1 MLNFDKRNFFYSD
14 VDVCLMDD
22 PLSAVDAHVGK
33 HIFDHVI
40 SNNGLL
46 KGKTRIFVTHAV
58 SFLSQVDKILVIKD
72 GIIAES
78 GSFQELQDSNGP
90 FSEYLK
96 EYLTEESNDDGH
108 DDAPAGIESNPK
120 KLVKSNKSIRRI
132 FF

>member
-1 MLNFDKRNFFYSD
+1 
-14 VDVCLMDD
+14 MDD

-96 EYLTEESNDDGH
+96 EYLTEESNDD
-108 DDAPAGIESNPK
+108 DDADEPAGIESNPK
-120 KLVKSNKSIRRI
+120 KNS
-132 FF
+132 